1 MDRQKNYNIFFLS
14 LLDTLFCVTIKTGLN
29 IAIFIPASNGRT
41 GMNIV
46 ILLLPVTNRQVIHC
60 NMYY

>member
-1 MDRQKNYNIFFLS
+1 MKKKLQYFLP
-14 LLDTLFCVTIKTGLN
+14 VTSGHTNKTGLN